1 MKEIV
6 NKLLSAGDK
15 FMSEIHLKQP
25 GFTCT
30 ACLSFTKSKERTQ
43 KFKGTGDRNYIYKN
57 ELGKARFKHD
67 NGLWRF

>member
-1 MKEIV
+1 MKKIV

-57 ELGKARFKHD
+57 ELVNARIKHD